1 MPSTAVPVLKN
12 YTGYSMEENYNIER
26 LKKVKKITLRNTLLS
41 LPGYF
46 VGLSAS
52 YIAKALN
59 LTSCSYASINY
70 LSLFTI
76 CSVCFFALIIY
87 LKKTVTVKFSQI
99 IGLFQIFFWL
109 VLCGFWLYVMHE
121 VRILALF
128 ASVIPFTFFFIIGNI
143 ATSMIIVILFEAIYL
158 STSYYSIT
166 YGGQTGSFVLEFYHS
181 YCSFFSALFL
191 ISMAHFYKKQK
202 RLTKISQKNTE
213 KASAELEI
221 KNKKLIKTN
230 NEIQELIKKV
240 TKLSGQ
246 VAVESSFITD
256 SSEAL
261 SKEASIQ
268 AKSIKDVT
276 DTTIRINEK
285 TSTNYNNAMS
295 VNELVVQAKND
306 SDNSVV
312 KMNDMEAAINNI
324 SESGKEI
331 AIIIKTID
339 DIAFQTN
346 LLALNAAVEAA
357 RAGKHGK
364 GFAVVAQEV
373 RSLAARSAKAAST
386 TSDLIEQS
394 VAKVKKGTK
403 ISESAVQALN
413 DINEKIST
421 IAELTKDITSASQEQ
436 AAEISQVTD
445 EMIKISDITNNTEAN
460 AEKTNLAA
468 NKVSET
474 TMIIRNNLKVFEQDD
489 IEDQNV
495 YLRLE

>member
-1 MPSTAVPVLKN
+1 
-12 YTGYSMEENYNIER
+12 MEENYNIER
-26 LKKVKKITLRNTLLS
+26 LKKVKRITLRNTMLS
-41 LPGYF
+41 LPGYL

-52 YIAKALN
+52 YLAKALN
-59 LTSCSYASINY
+59 LTSCSYANINY
-70 LSLFTI
+70 ILLLIT
-76 CSVCFFALIIY
+76 CSVCTVAFIVY
-87 LKKTVTVKFSQI
+87 LKKTVTVRFSQI
-99 IGLFQIFFWL
+99 IGLFQLFIFL
-109 VLCGFWLYVMHE
+109 IICGVWLYMMNE

-128 ASVIPFTFFFIIGNI
+128 AAVIPFTFFFIVGNI
-143 ATSMIIVILFEAIYL
+143 VTSMIIVILFEAIYL
-158 STSYYSIT
+158 SISYYSIT
-166 YGGQTGSFVLEFYHS
+166 YAGQPGSFLLEFFHS

-213 KASAELEI
+213 KASVELEL
-221 KNKKLIKTN
+221 KNKKLIETN
-230 NEIQELIKKV
+230 NEIQELIQKV

-246 VAVESSFITD
+246 VAIESSFITD

-261 SKEASIQ
+261 SKETSIQ

-276 DTTIRINEK
+276 DTTIKINEK
-285 TSTNYNNAMS
+285 TSTNYNSAMS
-295 VNELVVQAKND
+295 VNELVVQAKNA
-306 SDNSVV
+306 SDNSVL

-324 SESGKEI
+324 SDSGKEI

-373 RSLAARSAKAAST
+373 RSLAARSAKAANT

-394 VAKVKKGTK
+394 VAKVEKGTK
-403 ISESAVQALN
+403 ISASAVQALN

-421 IAELTKDITSASQEQ
+421 IAELTKNITSASQEQ
-436 AAEISQVTD
+436 TVEISQITD
-445 EMIKISDITNNTEAN
+445 EMIKISDITNNTAAN

-489 IEDQNV
+489 IENQND
-495 YLRLE
+495 Y